1 MSVQSRSQMFQ
12 ALNDSLMMVE
22 KRVSKTLHFCSKLM
36 WLTCWK
42 DNITSNYSCNSTKK
56 CTWKWSGEI
65 TSLMIY
71 TQKNTDLQYLKA
83 YQELV

>member
-1 MSVQSRSQMFQ
+1 M
-12 ALNDSLMMVE
+12 
-22 KRVSKTLHFCSKLM
+22 
-36 WLTCWK
+36 
-42 DNITSNYSCNSTKK
+42 KK
-56 CTWKWSGEI
+56 CTWKLSGEI